1 LAKLENLLDPIPQ
14 SNCNQKM
21 SLKRL
26 CEQVEETQN
35 AKRQALD
42 RGEQHNVTSD
52 SPRQLNY
59 EGRTPEEREL
69 VQKINEFLGTYFID
83 RDAMESCPVVIQA
96 SLSMHDIN
104 RRVQLIYMC
113 ATLGLSD
120 PEFYVLPGSLEDGFP
135 INGLELDLA
144 SAPSHLKLLPPSLCL
159 SSLLQ
164 IKVQVEEMVG
174 RIGMVRMRHAKL
186 NKLMIDSFGPE
197 AMDDVGDRMVIQLDT
212 GHKTSLTNDIRLL
225 AGNYVFDPDDSS
237 NDYAA
242 YALIVYYVIKGVVKA
257 QSIKLAKECK

>member
-1 LAKLENLLDPIPQ
+1 
-14 SNCNQKM
+14 M
-21 SLKRL
+21 SFKRL

-35 AKRQALD
+35 AKRQILD
-42 RGEQHNVTSD
+42 MGEHNLTPE

-59 EGRTPEEREL
+59 EGRTPEEQEL
-69 VQKINEFLGTYFID
+69 VEKINEFLGAYFAD
-83 RDAMESCPVVIQA
+83 RDAMEGCPVVVQA

-104 RRVQLIYMC
+104 RRVQLFYMC
-113 ATLGLSD
+113 GTLDLYS

-174 RIGMVRMRHAKL
+174 RMGVIRMRHGKL
-186 NKLMIDSFGPE
+186 NKLMVDSFGPS
-197 AMDDVGDRMVIQLDT
+197 AMDLVGDRIVIPLDT

-225 AGNYVFDPDDSS
+225 AGNYVFDPDDCNS
-237 NDYAA
+237 DYAA
-242 YALIVYYVIKGVVKA
+242 YALVVYYVIKGIIKA
-257 QSIKLAKECK
+257 QSIKLSKEFK